1 MSAPGTETVN
11 CNCRNASRLLS
22 VSQEREL
29 RADERKALQ
38 HHLARCLL
46 CSNFEAQLS
55 FLRKAAKIF
64 GEGR

>member
-1 MSAPGTETVN
+1 MSAAESETVN

-46 CSNFEAQLS
+46 CSNFETQLS
-55 FLRKAAKIF
+55 FLSKAARLF
-64 GEGR
+64 GSGK